1 MKGPVGMPVGR
12 ERGRSRSAGCEN
24 DRICLEASGRS
35 ALCHA
40 FPAEAGAHD
49 GPEARTADLLAE
61 MCHEIRSPVGSLIL
75 AAIRLSETAGL
86 AAECRRD
93 ADRVRIA
100 AEHLVTLLDDLLFL
114 HAVDV
119 HDGERTVPPVDL
131 RLLLQELFL
140 LLELKAEAVS
150 ARLHLAIDP
159 DAPVVVACDRGW
171 ISQIV
176 MNLVDNAIRHAGC
189 SNIVMAVTAARDGWC
204 HLRIEDDGR
213 GLDDHRRQRVSGSQ
227 MRWGAASGGGA
238 GLGLRICGSLVE
250 RLGGALS
257 FDDRAGGG
265 LCVTVTLPIAI
276 ARHGDAS

>member
-1 MKGPVGMPVGR
+1 MPVGR
-12 ERGRSRSAGCEN
+12 ERGRSRSAGCQK
-24 DRICLEASGRS
+24 DRICLEAAGRS
-35 ALCHA
+35 AIFHA

-49 GPEARTADLLAE
+49 GPGARAADLLAE

-75 AAIRLSETAGL
+75 AAIRLSETASL

-100 AEHLVTLLDDLLFL
+100 AEHLVTLLEDLLFL

-119 HDGERTVPPVDL
+119 HGGERTVTPFDL

-189 SNIVMAVTAARDGWC
+189 STIVMAVTAARDGWC
-204 HLRIEDDGR
+204 QLRIEDDGR
-213 GLDDHRRQRVSGSQ
+213 GLHDHRRQSVPGSQ
-227 MRWGAASGGGA
+227 IRCGVAGGGGA

-250 RLGGALS
+250 RLGGELS

-276 ARHGDAS
+276 ASHGDAS